1 MGMTDIIIDDSIDM
15 FTHGAGAFLL
25 LEAMRAKLQAQPKK
39 RIIAVGRCVNGGAFQ
54 VTAPV
59 QPPADFEQAIAEVL
73 TPDRVPTVRNMA
85 DTDTSLASEPGYAE
99 CREFAT

>member
-1 MGMTDIIIDDSIDM
+1 MGLNIEIIDGEL
-15 FTHGAGAFLL
+15 FRGQAATLL
-25 LEAMRAKLQAQPKK
+25 VEMARSYIQPRR

-59 QPPADFEQAIAEVL
+59 QPPADFAQAIAEVL
-73 TPDRVPTVRNMA
+73 TPDREPTVRNIA

-99 CREFAT
+99 CREFVA

>member
-1 MGMTDIIIDDSIDM
+1 MINDTIDIAEFCRGPVATM
-15 FTHGAGAFLL
+15 LVQAVRT
-25 LEAMRAKLQAQPKK
+25 KLQAQPRR

-59 QPPADFEQAIAEVL
+59 QPPADFAAAVAEVL

-85 DTDTSLASEPGYAE
+85 DCEDEIIGAE
-99 CREFAT
+99 LCTAPYNW